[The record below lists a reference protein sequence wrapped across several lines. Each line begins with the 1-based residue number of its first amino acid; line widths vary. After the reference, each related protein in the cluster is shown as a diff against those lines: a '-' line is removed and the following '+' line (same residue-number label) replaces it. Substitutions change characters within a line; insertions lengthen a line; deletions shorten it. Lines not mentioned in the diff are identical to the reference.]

1 MLGAT
6 GDSQGYEAS
15 QALPYNFGARLTEYV
30 THPSPVPVGFWRSVG
45 ASINTFAVESMID
58 ELALAVG
65 QDPYEFRR
73 ARLTNP
79 RWLAVLEAAANAAG
93 WKTKAAR
100 GTARG
105 IAVGSAFNTIVAQVV
120 EVSGSVRS
128 WRMTKSF
135 VAVDSY
141 LTVNPGQVEAQ
152 IVGGVVHG
160 LNAALYGRQ
169 TFSNGAAQVKNF
181 NKSRMIRIG
190 EMPTVKVVIMPPPA
204 AMDRT
209 VSIGGVGELGVPT
222 LAPALAN
229 AVARLTGKRT
239 RTLPF
244 FPNATMGDG

>member
-1 MLGAT
+1 M
-6 GDSQGYEAS
+6 
-15 QALPYNFGARLTEYV
+15 